1 MNFIKNTLDGK
12 TDELTHK
19 QFRRFGKGVFVKK
32 ALVHVK
38 KGKEGY
44 NIRTTFEYLDGILLY
59 LSENFKGELEISG
72 TIVGSGDLEGKAKIF
87 GITGEKKNVM
97 GVKKL
102 VLNPTKINASKLK
115 DMLNDFKD
123 EFLLLSVKGKDFEM
137 ISKEGLPKPGKTEK
151 ENAHDKIDFCKI
163 TTNDA
168 DLVKEL
174 LFDVDKDFKLAIA
187 RHVFEINDF
196 EIPKQYENDGA
207 LARMHGLRK
216 GVIKRELEIDGVKS
230 SRDYEFK
237 A

>member
-1 MNFIKNTLDGK
+1 MNFIKNAIDGK

-19 QFRRFGKGVFVKK
+19 QFRRFGKGVFIKKAIVQVKK
-32 ALVHVK
+32 SK
-38 KGKEGY
+38 DGF

-59 LSENFKGELEISG
+59 LSENFKGEIEISG
-72 TIVGSGDLEGKAKIF
+72 TIVGSGDLAAKSGKF

-151 ENAHDKIDFCKI
+151 EGSDGKIDFCKL

-168 DLVKEL
+168 NLVKEL
-174 LFDVDKDFKLAIA
+174 LFDVSSDFKTAIA
-187 RHVFEINDF
+187 RHDFTINGF
-196 EIPKQYENDGA
+196 EIPKQYENDAA
-207 LARMHGLRK
+207 LARLYGLRK
-216 GVIKRELEIDGVKS
+216 GIIKRELEIDGVVESK
-230 SRDYEFK
+230 EFNFK
-237 A
+237 G